1 MITRRPPVFPPP
13 QFPPARLPLFA
24 RTPPAVFPSIM
35 GLFGL
40 GLSLR
45 KAGTLGLVPAGLAEA
60 VLGAVSLLFVF
71 AALAYLAKVARRP
84 GVVAE
89 DLRVLPGRAG
99 LAAGSLCILLLAGA
113 LVPHAPG
120 LALGLLYAGVAV
132 HLALAL
138 WLARLFLT
146 GPDEVRTVNPA
157 WHLHF
162 VGFILTAF
170 AGVPLGQTGL
180 VWASVYVSVPAAV
193 LIFAA
198 SAVQFARRIPPA
210 PLRPLMAIHL
220 APPSVIGLAFVALGQ
235 TGMAAVCPVVSAAI
249 LAVLVASAR
258 WLTGAGFSAL
268 WGAFTFPLASAAGIF
283 LAQGGPW
290 VWAGAGVLAAAGGI
304 VPVIAFKVLQ
314 LWARGTLAAKTN
326 AATA

>member
-1 MITRRPPVFPPP
+1 MTTRRPPVFPPP
-13 QFPPARLPLFA
+13 QFPPARPPLFA

-40 GLSLR
+40 GFTLR
-45 KAGTLGLVPAGLAEA
+45 KAGTLGLLPAAPGEM
-60 VLGAVSLLFVF
+60 VLGAVCLLFAF

-89 DLRVLPGRAG
+89 DLRILPGRAG
-99 LAAGSLCILLLAGA
+99 LAAASLCILLTAGA
-113 LVPHAPG
+113 VTPHAPG
-120 LALGLLYAGVAV
+120 LALVLLYAGVAV

-146 GPDEVRTVNPA
+146 GPEEVRTVNPV

-170 AGVPLGQTGL
+170 AGVPLGQTTL
-180 VWASVYVSVPAAV
+180 VWASVYVSIPAA
-193 LIFAA
+193 LMIFAA

-220 APPSVIGLAFVALGQ
+220 APPSLVGLAFVALGQ
-235 TGMAAVCPVVSAAI
+235 AEMAAVCAIVSAVI
-249 LAVLVASAR
+249 LGVLVASGR
-258 WLTGAGFSAL
+258 WLTEAGFSAL
-268 WGAFTFPLASAAGIF
+268 WGAFTFPLANAAGIF
-283 LAQGGPW
+283 MAQGGPW
-290 VWAGAGVLAAAGGI
+290 VWAGGLVLAAAAGI
-304 VPVIAFKVLQ
+304 IPAIAFRVLQ

>member
-1 MITRRPPVFPPP
+1 MTTRRPPVFPPP

-24 RTPPAVFPSIM
+24 RMPPAVFPSIM

-40 GLSLR
+40 GLTLR
-45 KAGTLGLVPAGLAEA
+45 KAGVAGLVPAGIGEA
-60 VLGAVSLLFVF
+60 VLGAVSLLYVF

-99 LAAGSLCILLLAGA
+99 IAGASLCIMLLAGA
-113 LVPHAPG
+113 VVPHAPG
-120 LALGLLYAGVAV
+120 LALGLLYLGVTV

-146 GPDEVRTVNPA
+146 GPEEVRAVNPV

-162 VGFILTAF
+162 VGFVLTAF
-170 AGVPLGQTGL
+170 AGVPLGQMTL
-180 VWASVYVSVPAAV
+180 VWGSLLVSVPAAI

-220 APPSVIGLAFVALGQ
+220 APPSLIGLALWGVGQ
-235 TGMAAVCPVVSAAI
+235 TGMAMICAVVSAVI
-249 LAVLVASAR
+249 LIMLLASAR

-268 WGAFTFPLASAAGIF
+268 WGAFTFPLANAASIF
-283 LAQGGPW
+283 MVQGGSW
-290 VWAGAGVLAAAGGI
+290 VWAGTAVLVAAAVVI
-304 VPVIAFKVLQ
+304 PAIAFKVLQ
-314 LWARGTLAAKTN
+314 LWARGTLAARTN